1 MNRDVEILAPAG
13 SMECLRAAVA
23 AGADAIYLGGTKFG
37 ARAYAQNLS
46 EEDLVQAIEYVHIH
60 GRKIYMTVN
69 TLLKDRELNEL
80 YAYLLP
86 YYKAGLDGVIVQD
99 IGAVK
104 FIGEYFPEMPV
115 HASTQMTI
123 TNTLGA
129 DFLKRYG
136 ITRVVPARELSLFRT
151 VSAKQHDWWTK
162 WQQGTVCAAMSS
174 ALSDRRKETGGS
186 YESERLVHN

>member
-80 YAYLLP
+80 YRIS
-86 YYKAGLDGVIVQD
+86 V
-99 IGAVK
+99 
-104 FIGEYFPEMPV
+104 
-115 HASTQMTI
+115 
-123 TNTLGA
+123 
-129 DFLKRYG
+129 R
-136 ITRVVPARELSLFRT
+136 LSL
-151 VSAKQHDWWTK
+151 
-162 WQQGTVCAAMSS
+162 
-174 ALSDRRKETGGS
+174 
-186 YESERLVHN
+186 

>member
-115 HASTQMTI
+115 HAEYTDDDHQYTWSR
-123 TNTLGA
+123 L
-129 DFLKRYG
+129 LKRYG
-136 ITRVVPARELSLFRT
+136 ITRVVPAKRT
-151 VSAKQHDWWTK
+151 FFK
-162 WQQGTVCAAMSS
+162 G
-174 ALSDRRKETGGS
+174 
-186 YESERLVHN
+186 NP

>member
-69 TLLKDRELNEL
+69 IKD
-80 YAYLLP
+80 
-86 YYKAGLDGVIVQD
+86 
-99 IGAVK
+99 
-104 FIGEYFPEMPV
+104 
-115 HASTQMTI
+115 
-123 TNTLGA
+123 
-129 DFLKRYG
+129 
-136 ITRVVPARELSLFRT
+136 
-151 VSAKQHDWWTK
+151 
-162 WQQGTVCAAMSS
+162 
-174 ALSDRRKETGGS
+174 
-186 YESERLVHN
+186 

>member
-136 ITRVVPARELSLFRT
+136 ITRELYRQENFL
-151 VSAKQHDWWTK
+151 
-162 WQQGTVCAAMSS
+162 
-174 ALSDRRKETGGS
+174 
-186 YESERLVHN
+186 

>member
-69 TLLKDRELNEL
+69 TLLDR
-80 YAYLLP
+80 
-86 YYKAGLDGVIVQD
+86 K
-99 IGAVK
+99 
-104 FIGEYFPEMPV
+104 
-115 HASTQMTI
+115 S
-123 TNTLGA
+123 
-129 DFLKRYG
+129 
-136 ITRVVPARELSLFRT
+136 VV
-151 VSAKQHDWWTK
+151 
-162 WQQGTVCAAMSS
+162 
-174 ALSDRRKETGGS
+174 
-186 YESERLVHN
+186 

>member
-104 FIGEYFPEMPV
+104 FIGNAGSSQYTDDD
-115 HASTQMTI
+115 HQYTWSR
-123 TNTLGA
+123 L
-129 DFLKRYG
+129 LKKIRN
-136 ITRVVPARELSLFRT
+136 
-151 VSAKQHDWWTK
+151 
-162 WQQGTVCAAMSS
+162 
-174 ALSDRRKETGGS
+174 
-186 YESERLVHN
+186 YESCTGKRTFFKGNP